1 MIGKIQ
7 EKSYVTSRGAQAS
20 QKQFFFNLGMT
31 DVAILGDLLHTIPFL
46 KKKKKALSCKL
57 SLTCLNCYFL
67 GFPQKSIR
75 LHFLLNWSWRLVKGL
90 TV

>member
-31 DVAILGDLLHTIPFL
+31 DVAILGDLLHTIPFFL
-46 KKKKKALSCKL
+46 RKKALSRKL

-67 GFPQKSIR
+67 GFSQKSII
-75 LHFLLNWSWRLVKGL
+75 LHFLLN
-90 TV
+90 

>member
-46 KKKKKALSCKL
+46 KKE
-57 SLTCLNCYFL
+57 
-67 GFPQKSIR
+67 KSS
-75 LHFLLNWSWRLVKGL
+75 FM
-90 TV
+90 